1 MDVLIVMMLGLAAV
15 VVRAISGKPNAVL
28 SFAGPA
34 LIVAALVMWAV
45 AYS

>member
-15 VVRAISGKPNAVL
+15 VANATSGKP
-28 SFAGPA
+28 SRWIGPA
-34 LIVAALVMWAV
+34 LIVAALVMWVV